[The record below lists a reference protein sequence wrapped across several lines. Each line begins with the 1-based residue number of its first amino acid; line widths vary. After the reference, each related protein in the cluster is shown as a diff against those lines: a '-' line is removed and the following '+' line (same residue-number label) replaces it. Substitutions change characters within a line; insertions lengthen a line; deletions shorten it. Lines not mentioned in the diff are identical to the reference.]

1 MKKALRI
8 LLFAVVG
15 LLVVFALFCSAHLV
29 VIKGQVEREGM
40 EMPIFIPELETTSSL
55 EILPLFEEEVVDED
69 LDSGHGVSYLIRT
82 DQASII
88 LDLGMNPPDTI
99 LPYFLRNFGTLN
111 RIGKRWMRSLS
122 LILTRTMWA
131 AIRRGSMT
139 ASLWETSA
147 CLYRRSYFTHPSR

>member
-55 EILPLFEEEVVDED
+55 EILPLFEAEAVDED
-69 LDSGHGVSYLIRT
+69 LER
-82 DQASII
+82 
-88 LDLGMNPPDTI
+88 GMAFPT
-99 LPYFLRNFGTLN
+99 
-111 RIGKRWMRSLS
+111 
-122 LILTRTMWA
+122 
-131 AIRRGSMT
+131 
-139 ASLWETSA
+139 
-147 CLYRRSYFTHPSR
+147 